1 MTSKITGDNSV
12 VPLNK
17 VKDDTS
23 VFVRLWQRGKKILT
37 PLRDIL
43 DTIADVEADI
53 EKIAMGTSS
62 GVDSLGLAKGSVAS
76 GNYAVALGHDSK
88 AVGDCSVTLGVDSVT
103 YGDDSLAFGEQSQTG
118 MLNPDVTTKE
128 DYPYANIQ
136 YSSSFSPMTISGN
149 SYYGYPVDN
158 GAAVDVEAFG
168 ETTHVVNDTG
178 YSCFLFAIPF
188 QNAIS
193 TEYPNNIIYIENE
206 NSSTYI
212 GKLIVQKT
220 IYPIDGVTQVVLLLT
235 TGLTGTTPIT
245 DSYLKV
251 FAPTVDYT
259 TKKSKDAIAF
269 GPKSLSVG
277 EGTISFGIEAKA
289 YSYSA
294 GKNAISIG
302 SYSISIDSVVFGPN
316 NFADGGAYA
325 YNIVVGNSSRC
336 IDGGVVVGGGSYV
349 AKDGTAIGNNTS
361 AKFRNSVAIGKNAAA
376 RSDYQIVLGDNAV
389 DENAALIV
397 ARNGTN
403 LFKINPDAEVFIMK
417 DGGLVSLHALLGIS
431 PTASAQE

>member
-1 MTSKITGDNSV
+1 MQNGTIGNKSIVRISKI
-12 VPLNK
+12 
-17 VKDDTS
+17 KDDTS
-23 VFVRLWQRGKKILT
+23 VFARIWRQGKEILT
-37 PLRDIL
+37 PLREIL
-43 DTIADVEADI
+43 D
-53 EKIAMGTSS
+53 SWLS
-62 GVDSLGLAKGSVAS
+62 GESIGKNSLAIAKG
-76 GNYAVALGHDSK
+76 SK
-88 AVGDCSVTLGVDSVT
+88 AVGDGSVTLGVDSVT
-103 YGDDSLAFGEQSQTG
+103 YGEDSLAFGEQSQTG
-118 MLNPDVTTKE
+118 MLNTDVNTKE

-136 YSSSFSPMTISGN
+136 YSLSFTPMTISGN

-158 GAAVDVEAFG
+158 GASVDVEAFG
-168 ETTHVVNDTG
+168 KTTHVVNDTG
-178 YSCFLFAIPF
+178 YRCFLFAIPF

-212 GKLIVQKT
+212 GRLIVEKT
-220 IYPIDGVTQVVLLLT
+220 IFPIDGVYSVVLLLT

-251 FAPTVDYT
+251 FAPTVDNSHFGT
-259 TKKSKDAIAF
+259 TKKSKDTIAF

-277 EGTISFGIEAKA
+277 EGSISFGIEAKA

-316 NFADGGAYA
+316 NFAGGGAYS

-336 IDGGVVVGGGSYV
+336 IDGGVVVGGGSYA
-349 AKDGTAIGNNTS
+349 AKEGTAIGNNTS
-361 AKFRNSVAIGKNAAA
+361 AKFKNSVAIGKEAVAKSN
-376 RSDYQIVLGDNAV
+376 YQIVLGKNAV
-389 DENAALIV
+389 DENAAFIV

-403 LFKINPDAEVFIMK
+403 LFKINPNGEVFIMK
-417 DGGLVSLHALLGIS
+417 DGALASLHELLNIS
-431 PTASAQE
+431 PQQG

>member
-1 MTSKITGDNSV
+1 MKTKIIGDIPIV
-12 VPLNK
+12 TLNK

-23 VFVRLWQRGKKILT
+23 VFVRLWKQGKEIIT
-37 PLRDIL
+37 SLREVL
-43 DTIADVEADI
+43 DSWFSGESIGENSIA
-53 EKIAMGTSS
+53 IA
-62 GVDSLGLAKGSVAS
+62 K
-76 GNYAVALGHDSK
+76 DSK
-88 AVGDCSVTLGVDSVT
+88 AVGDGSVTLGVSSFT
-103 YGDDSLAFGEQSQTG
+103 YGEDSLAFGERAQTG

-128 DYPYANIQ
+128 NYPYANIQ
-136 YSSSFSPMTISGN
+136 YSSSFVPMTISGN
-149 SYYGYPVDN
+149 SYYGYPVNN
-158 GAAVDVEAFG
+158 GASVDVEAFG
-168 ETTHVVNDTG
+168 KTTHVVNDTG
-178 YSCFLFAIPF
+178 IKCFLFAIPF

-212 GKLIVQKT
+212 GKLIVEKN
-220 IYPIDGVTQVVLLLT
+220 IYPIDGVYSIVLLLT
-235 TGLTGTTPIT
+235 TGLTGNTPIT

-259 TKKSKDAIAF
+259 TKKSKDTIAF

-277 EGTISFGIEAKA
+277 EGSISSGIEAKA

-316 NFADGGAYA
+316 NFADGGSFS

-336 IDGGVVVGGGSYV
+336 INGGVVVGGGSYV

-361 AKFRNSVAIGKNAAA
+361 AKFRNSVAIGKEANAN
-376 RSDYQIVLGDNAV
+376 SDYQIVLGRNAA
-389 DENAALIV
+389 DENAAFIV

-403 LFKINPDAEVFIMK
+403 LFKINPNGEVFIMK
-417 DGGLVSLHALLGIS
+417 DGALASLHELLNIS
-431 PTASAQE
+431 PQQG